1 MWGETSGKTAGAQG
15 SSTGGGRGKPE
26 PPVPLR
32 EISRDRETAGFQA
45 HGMKKR
51 FIRWILALLVIALP
65 LLVFANVWY
74 AFKYYEL
81 ERSIAETEDR
91 QLELI
96 ERNKR
101 LITGISILRSPGR
114 IIDEARELG
123 MEMTGQDRIDVI
135 KDDS

>member
-1 MWGETSGKTAGAQG
+1 
-15 SSTGGGRGKPE
+15 
-26 PPVPLR
+26 
-32 EISRDRETAGFQA
+32 
-45 HGMKKR
+45 MKKR